1 MGRERGKKR
10 WAEGEKG
17 SLTPHSLA
25 PHLICPCYQF
35 PVSLWRFFVSFTHC
49 FSVNLVISRPFF
61 DNHRFFSCTRS
72 LFPALSISWYLPFQ
86 VLELNVPLWLV
97 LAMDGYSSDMNIHQG
112 FLPSKRYARIETQDF
127 PEKFCIMS
135 RLKKESF
142 VVGSRGEILKCSA
155 HPEVQVK
162 VPEGAVSNGTKIT
175 LQVSAK
181 ESLLLFNITVHE
193 VRLKHDKLFEI
204 L

>member
-1 MGRERGKKR
+1 
-10 WAEGEKG
+10 
-17 SLTPHSLA
+17 
-25 PHLICPCYQF
+25 
-35 PVSLWRFFVSFTHC
+35 
-49 FSVNLVISRPFF
+49 
-61 DNHRFFSCTRS
+61 
-72 LFPALSISWYLPFQ
+72 
-86 VLELNVPLWLV
+86 
-97 LAMDGYSSDMNIHQG
+97 MDGYSSDMNIHQG

-204 L
+204 LEIL

>member
-1 MGRERGKKR
+1 
-10 WAEGEKG
+10 
-17 SLTPHSLA
+17 
-25 PHLICPCYQF
+25 
-35 PVSLWRFFVSFTHC
+35 
-49 FSVNLVISRPFF
+49 
-61 DNHRFFSCTRS
+61 
-72 LFPALSISWYLPFQ
+72 
-86 VLELNVPLWLV
+86 
-97 LAMDGYSSDMNIHQG
+97 MDGYSSDMNIHQG

-181 ESLLLFNITVHE
+181 ESLLFNITVHE

>member
-1 MGRERGKKR
+1 
-10 WAEGEKG
+10 
-17 SLTPHSLA
+17 
-25 PHLICPCYQF
+25 
-35 PVSLWRFFVSFTHC
+35 
-49 FSVNLVISRPFF
+49 
-61 DNHRFFSCTRS
+61 
-72 LFPALSISWYLPFQ
+72 
-86 VLELNVPLWLV
+86 
-97 LAMDGYSSDMNIHQG
+97 
-112 FLPSKRYARIETQDF
+112 
-127 PEKFCIMS
+127 MS

-181 ESLLLFNITVHE
+181 ESLLFNITVHE

>member
-1 MGRERGKKR
+1 
-10 WAEGEKG
+10 
-17 SLTPHSLA
+17 
-25 PHLICPCYQF
+25 
-35 PVSLWRFFVSFTHC
+35 
-49 FSVNLVISRPFF
+49 
-61 DNHRFFSCTRS
+61 
-72 LFPALSISWYLPFQ
+72 
-86 VLELNVPLWLV
+86 
-97 LAMDGYSSDMNIHQG
+97 
-112 FLPSKRYARIETQDF
+112 
-127 PEKFCIMS
+127 MS

-162 VPEGAVSNGTKIT
+162 VPGGAVSNGTKIT